1 MIRAA
6 VLAVALLLTS
16 ASPGIAQPAAAAPIV
31 ELRVHGNHSTPEE
44 EILALSGLV
53 VGQMATDEALASA
66 RAKVEASGRFAS
78 VAVRRL
84 ERSIDGPGDLLVMV
98 LVEERAGVSPD
109 RLTPGWI
116 ARVASSRM
124 WLPVVRYD
132 EGYGVTYGLQAALEG
147 AFGGTSQLAVPA
159 TWGGER
165 RIGLEGSRSFA
176 GPVVS
181 RLQAGADLRRTEH
194 PAFGVV
200 EERRRIFGRVERAV
214 TASARIGLEAGH
226 DDVRFGGSRDE
237 VERVTADVLVD
248 TRSDPA
254 FPRHGVWGRAAI
266 ERLDVVS
273 GVRRRVRA
281 DASGAL
287 GLPFGA
293 ALTVRGFLTS
303 ADGALP
309 RYEQAMIGGGLA
321 TRGYRRGYRAGDN
334 AAGASISLAR
344 PFGSPLD
351 VVRHGLRTFVD
362 WGAVYDAGTKVSDAS
377 FDRGAGLGWF
387 ANLMALNAYVDVGRG
402 NGRWRVHVRFG
413 TGF

>member
-1 MIRAA
+1 MTRVAA
-6 VLAVALLLTS
+6 LAAGLMLMTAVA
-16 ASPGIAQPAAAAPIV
+16 SPAQPATAPPIV
-31 ELRVHGNHSTPEE
+31 ELRVHGNHSTPEG
-44 EILALSGLV
+44 EILALSGLA
-53 VGQMATDEALASA
+53 VGQAATDEALDSA

-78 VAVRRL
+78 VVVRRL
-84 ERSIDGPGDLLVMV
+84 ERSIDVPGDIMVMV

-109 RLTPGWI
+109 RLMPGWI
-116 ARVASSRM
+116 ARVASTRM
-124 WLPVVRYD
+124 WVPVVRYD
-132 EGYGVTYGLQAALEG
+132 EGYGVTYGLQAALDG

-165 RIGLEGSRSFA
+165 RFGLEGSRSFA

-181 RLQAGADLRRTEH
+181 RVQAGVDLRRTEH
-194 PAFGVV
+194 PAFSVV

-214 TASARIGLEAGH
+214 TANARVGLEAAHDAVRFAGVR
-226 DDVRFGGSRDE
+226 DDVD
-237 VERVTADVLVD
+237 RVTADVLVD
-248 TRSDPA
+248 TRTDPA
-254 FPRHGVWGRAAI
+254 FPRNAVWGRAAI
-266 ERLDVVS
+266 ERLDVVA
-273 GVRRRVRA
+273 GIRRRVRA
-281 DASGAL
+281 DASAAL
-287 GLPFGA
+287 GLPFGS

-362 WGAVYDAGTKVSDAS
+362 WGAVYDAGTNVGDAS

-387 ANLMALNAYVDVGRG
+387 ANVMAINAYIDVGRG
-402 NGRWRVHVRFG
+402 NGQWRMHARFG

>member
-1 MIRAA
+1 MRGMAALAVWGVLVTAA
-6 VLAVALLLTS
+6 V
-16 ASPGIAQPAAAAPIV
+16 GQAQPVTAPPIV
-31 ELRVHGNHSTPEE
+31 ELRVHGNHSTPSEE
-44 EILALSGLV
+44 VLALSGLV
-53 VGQMATDEALASA
+53 VGQAATNDALDSA

-84 ERSIDGPGDLLVMV
+84 ERSIDVPGDIMVMV
-98 LVEERAGVSPD
+98 LVEERPGVSPD
-109 RLTPGWI
+109 HLMPGWI
-116 ARVASSRM
+116 ARVASTRM
-124 WLPVVRYD
+124 WVPVVRYD
-132 EGYGVTYGLQAALEG
+132 EGYGVTYGLQAALDG

-181 RLQAGADLRRTEH
+181 RVQAGAELKRTEH
-194 PAFGVV
+194 PAFDLV
-200 EERRRIFGRVERAV
+200 EERRRIFGRIERAV
-214 TASARIGLEAGH
+214 TASARVGLEAAH
-226 DDVRFGGSRDE
+226 DAVRFAGARDE
-237 VERVTADVLVD
+237 VDRVTADVLVD
-248 TRSDPA
+248 TRTDPA
-254 FPRHGVWGRAAI
+254 FPRNAVWGRAAI
-266 ERLDVVS
+266 ERLDLVT

-281 DASGAL
+281 DASAAL
-287 GLPFGA
+287 GLPFGS
-293 ALTVRGFLTS
+293 ALTARGFLTS

-321 TRGYRRGYRAGDN
+321 TRGYRRGYRVGDN
-334 AAGASISLAR
+334 AAGASITLAR

-362 WGAVYDAGTKVSDAS
+362 WGTVYDAGTNVGDAA

-387 ANLMALNAYVDVGRG
+387 ANLMAVNAYVDVGRG
-402 NGRWRVHVRFG
+402 NGQWRVHVRFG